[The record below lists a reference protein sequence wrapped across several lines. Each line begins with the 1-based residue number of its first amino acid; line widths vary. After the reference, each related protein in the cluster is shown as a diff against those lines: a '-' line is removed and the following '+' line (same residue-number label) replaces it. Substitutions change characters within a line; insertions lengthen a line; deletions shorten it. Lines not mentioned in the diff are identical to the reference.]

1 MILKLMSNFTNGLV
15 RENPTFKLLLGM
27 CPTLATSLA
36 VFNGIG
42 MGLAATFVLVG
53 SNVIISLIR
62 KFIPNKIRI
71 PCFIV
76 VIATFVTIVDLYMAA
91 FLPDL
96 HNVLGVFVPLIVV
109 NCIILARAEAFA
121 YKNGPVASALDGL
134 GMGLGFTLSLIL
146 LSAIREVIGTGVFF
160 SAPDLGFAGIQIFP
174 ERFAASIL
182 VQPVGG
188 FLVLG
193 LVLTALNLIEN
204 KRKAKALKRG
214 DSVA

>member
-1 MILKLMSNFTNGLV
+1 MKLMSNFTNGLV

-134 GMGLGFTLSLIL
+134 GMGIGFTLSLIL
-146 LSAIREVIGTGVFF
+146 LSTIREVIGTGVFF

-204 KRKAKALKRG
+204 KRKAKVLKRG

>member
-1 MILKLMSNFTNGLV
+1 M
-15 RENPTFKLLLGM
+15 
-27 CPTLATSLA
+27 
-36 VFNGIG
+36 
-42 MGLAATFVLVG
+42 
-53 SNVIISLIR
+53 
-62 KFIPNKIRI
+62 
-71 PCFIV
+71 

-146 LSAIREVIGTGVFF
+146 LSTIREVIGTGVFF

-204 KRKAKALKRG
+204 KRKAKVLKRG

>member
-1 MILKLMSNFTNGLV
+1 MKLMSNFTNGLV

-146 LSAIREVIGTGVFF
+146 LSTIREVIGTGVFF

-204 KRKAKALKRG
+204 KRKAKVLKRG

>member
-1 MILKLMSNFTNGLV
+1 MILKSMSNFTNGLV

-146 LSAIREVIGTGVFF
+146 LSTIREVIGTGVFF

-204 KRKAKALKRG
+204 KRKAKVLKRG

>member
-1 MILKLMSNFTNGLV
+1 MKLMSNFTNGLV

-146 LSAIREVIGTGVFF
+146 LSTIREVIGTGVFF

-204 KRKAKALKRG
+204 KRKAKVLKRG
-214 DSVA
+214 DLVA

>member
-1 MILKLMSNFTNGLV
+1 MKLMSNFTNGLV

-121 YKNGPVASALDGL
+121 YKKGPVASALDGL

>member
-1 MILKLMSNFTNGLV
+1 MNKCTERIYNGLV
-15 RENPTFKLLLGM
+15 KENPTFVLMLGM
-27 CPTLATSLA
+27 CPTLAVTTSA
-36 VFNGIG
+36 VNGIG

>member
-1 MILKLMSNFTNGLV
+1 MKLMSNFTNGLV

-96 HNVLGVFVPLIVV
+96 HDVLGVFVPLIVV
-109 NCIILARAEAFA
+109 NCIILARAEALPTRTGGCA
-121 YKNGPVASALDGL
+121 ALDGL

>member
-146 LSAIREVIGTGVFF
+146 LSTIREVIGTGVFF

-204 KRKAKALKRG
+204 KRKAKVLKRG

>member
-1 MILKLMSNFTNGLV
+1 MNKCTERIFNGLV
-15 RENPTFKLLLGM
+15 KENPTFVLMLGM
-27 CPTLATSLA
+27 CPTLAVTTSA
-36 VFNGIG
+36 INGIG

>member
-146 LSAIREVIGTGVFF
+146 LSTIREVIGTGVFF

>member
-1 MILKLMSNFTNGLV
+1 MKLMSNFTNGLV

>member
-1 MILKLMSNFTNGLV
+1 M
-15 RENPTFKLLLGM
+15 
-27 CPTLATSLA
+27 
-36 VFNGIG
+36 
-42 MGLAATFVLVG
+42 
-53 SNVIISLIR
+53 
-62 KFIPNKIRI
+62 
-71 PCFIV
+71 
-76 VIATFVTIVDLYMAA
+76 
-91 FLPDL
+91 
-96 HNVLGVFVPLIVV
+96 
-109 NCIILARAEAFA
+109 
-121 YKNGPVASALDGL
+121 ASALDGL

>member
-109 NCIILARAEAFA
+109 YCIILARAEAFA
-121 YKNGPVASALDGL
+121 YKTGPVASALDGL

>member
-146 LSAIREVIGTGVFF
+146 LSTIREVIGTGVFF

-204 KRKAKALKRG
+204 KRKAKVLKRG
-214 DSVA
+214 DLVA

>member
-1 MILKLMSNFTNGLV
+1 MKLMSNFTNGLV

-76 VIATFVTIVDLYMAA
+76 VIATFVTIVNLYMAA

>member
-1 MILKLMSNFTNGLV
+1 MKLMSNFTNGLV

-146 LSAIREVIGTGVFF
+146 LSTIREVIGTGVFF